1 MFSLFERGIKD
12 TKCSKIVGLPE
23 LIQIIRNN
31 PNNQKI
37 ETIRNLRKNG
47 DEFYK
52 ELKSELPNITP
63 NCIVKIRN
71 LEEDHFDQNFMQYS
85 QYLYFDIDKWNAED
99 YKSYFINKY
108 GHLAS
113 LICISSSGGG
123 ISVLFRVKNTIT
135 KENFPEI
142 WQTVRDTILFA
153 EPVDEKCK
161 DIGRAM
167 FISHDPSVFFNYEN
181 QIEVEIKNSSLK
193 SDKKRG
199 KQSKTCK
206 DFNNTLISPFSIKS
220 IDQIL
225 KKLANRTSVE
235 VLNPIVDF
243 KPVEYVEVYI
253 PAIIKDGIKHVI
265 YTSMIHAL
273 VYLNPSIESEY
284 IFSFMWYVNNRF
296 AKPKMEKR
304 EFIRLFNLVYNGIK
318 ETGRTK
324 VTKELKFIHFHPDC
338 KLTKEEKINISNMLN
353 GYKRKNES
361 IQKIIDAKNELKQL
375 GQKMTQKR
383 IAAIAGLSAKTVR
396 THLNSPMTDM
406 DEMVQIVN
414 DSIPGKE

>member
-63 NCIVKIRN
+63 NCIVKVRN

-206 DFNNTLISPFSIKS
+206 DFNNRLTSPFSIKS